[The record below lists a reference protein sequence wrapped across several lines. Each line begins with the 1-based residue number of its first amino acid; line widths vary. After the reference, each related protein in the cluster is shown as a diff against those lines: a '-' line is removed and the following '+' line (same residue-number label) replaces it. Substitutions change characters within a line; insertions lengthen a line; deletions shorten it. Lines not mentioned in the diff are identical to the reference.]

1 MQQEGVRRPTAVP
14 SLPGDR
20 LCQRPSHTHRDMH
33 APILST
39 PSTAPPAA
47 ASARPPRQRPGPLCS
62 RPARGPRGLP
72 TAPERWRRLGPAQLL
87 GSRSTGPRPGS
98 PVPRGAQFLPRSA
111 PPEPA
116 VFPAPHALSRARLL
130 PPSAGP
136 PRVVAGARSPPGVTA
151 WAADS
156 PPAGAHGGARAALAP
171 RLRGR
176 APARN
181 PERAPLPGSCP
192 RALPSPEVPPRPLRG
207 RPAGPRNPL
216 RAAGLGGALGWACA
230 ARSRCR
236 PSPRQA
242 ALDTPARPPDSQH
255 ILLCLGGGNP
265 RSRAQTAVVLEI
277 GTPPLQP
284 AHRPPAGKTG
294 PRSRSFSSQAEGISP
309 W

>member
-14 SLPGDR
+14 WLPGDR
-20 LCQRPSHTHRDMH
+20 LCRRPSHTHRDTL

-39 PSTAPPAA
+39 ASTAPPRRGLRVPPHSPPPAPRA
-47 ASARPPRQRPGPLCS
+47 PLQPPGARPPRPPHGPGAMAAARPCPASRQQEHGAPPGLPGP
-62 RPARGPRGLP
+62 PA
-72 TAPERWRRLGPAQLL
+72 
-87 GSRSTGPRPGS
+87 
-98 PVPRGAQFLPRSA
+98 PRGAQLLPPSA

-116 VFPAPHALSRARLL
+116 VSPAPHALSRACSL

-156 PPAGAHGGARAALAP
+156 PPAGAHGGARAALAS

-181 PERAPLPGSCP
+181 TERAPLPGSCP
-192 RALPSPEVPPRPLRG
+192 RALPSPEVPPRPLCG

-216 RAAGLGGALGWACA
+216 RAAERGNALGWACA

-236 PSPRQA
+236 PSPRPA
-242 ALDTPARPPDSQH
+242 VLDTLPCEAPRPP
-255 ILLCLGGGNP
+255 
-265 RSRAQTAVVLEI
+265 T
-277 GTPPLQP
+277 
-284 AHRPPAGKTG
+284 
-294 PRSRSFSSQAEGISP
+294 
-309 W
+309 